1 MRTGLALVLL
11 MTAVRPMASQG
22 APSIYQRGI
31 NATAVITGSPRLRD
45 GSFQM
50 RGVAA
55 ICGEIPKQSSLTG
68 EAVFVIEIS
77 DPPTG
82 TITTITFGSSQ
93 LVEGRATAT
102 SFRLS
107 VGVSSPQI
115 GQPPLYVLNT
125 YPPGTRNTGSAN
137 LTSAK
142 GAITLAVVGVNDAN
156 ERIQLSATCS

>member
-1 MRTGLALVLL
+1 MRTGLALVLVIA
-11 MTAVRPMASQG
+11 AVWPTASQG

-31 NATAVITGSPRLRD
+31 SATAIITGSQGLRD

-55 ICGEIPKQSSLTG
+55 ICGEIPKESSFTG
-68 EAVFVIEIS
+68 EAAFVIEIS

-102 SFRLS
+102 AFRLS

-115 GQPPLYVLNT
+115 GRPPLYVLNT
-125 YPPGTRNTGSAN
+125 DPPGTRNTGSAS
-137 LTSAK
+137 LTSAR
-142 GAITLAVVGVNDAN
+142 GVLTLTVVGVNDAN
-156 ERIQLSATCS
+156 ERIQLSVTCS